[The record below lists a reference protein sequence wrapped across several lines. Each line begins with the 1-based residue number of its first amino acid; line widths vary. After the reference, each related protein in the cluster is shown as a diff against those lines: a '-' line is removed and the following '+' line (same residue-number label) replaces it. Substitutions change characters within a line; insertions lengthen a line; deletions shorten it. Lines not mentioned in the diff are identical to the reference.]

1 MPAAVRG
8 GSRSQA
14 RPPTKAP
21 PKATRR
27 AAARAAN
34 APAGHPGLST
44 RWTLISAAAV
54 LVLTMAGV
62 LASGHRGERLVAA
75 VGAGIDGQFGN
86 AGFRLKS
93 VACCCTKVPNLR
105 FAAVC

>member
-1 MPAAVRG
+1 MRMPAAVRG

-27 AAARAAN
+27 APASGAN
-34 APAGHPGLST
+34 AHAEHPGLST
-44 RWTLISAAAV
+44 RWTLIAAAAV
-54 LVLTMAGV
+54 LVLAMVGV

-75 VGAGIDGQFGN
+75 IGAGIDGQFGN
-86 AGFRLKS
+86 AGFRLKTVEVEGAS
-93 VACCCTKVPNLR
+93 TMAS
-105 FAAVC
+105 A